1 MIGNIDV
8 NLLKKYCHHFSIS
21 LLAFLLVGCTQGNS
35 PLFPMLGAYFPY
47 WMLCVL
53 IGLIGAVLLRVLLVR
68 LEIDDKLPLPLLFY
82 FGVLLSIA
90 ITISLLYFSH

>member
-1 MIGNIDV
+1 MYILDWM
-8 NLLKKYCHHFSIS
+8 YAR
-21 LLAFLLVGCTQGNS
+21 AF

-53 IGLIGAVLLRVLLVR
+53 IGLVGAVLLRVFLIYLD
-68 LEIDDKLPLPLLFY
+68 IDDKLPLPLLFY

-90 ITISLLYFSH
+90 ITLSLVYFSH

>member
-1 MIGNIDV
+1 
-8 NLLKKYCHHFSIS
+8 
-21 LLAFLLVGCTQGNS
+21 
-35 PLFPMLGAYFPY
+35 MLGAYFPY

>member
-1 MIGNIDV
+1 MDV
-8 NLLKKYCHHFSIS
+8 IRQYRHIISIS
-21 LLAFLLVGCTQGNS
+21 LLCIFLTGCTQGHS

-53 IGLIGAVLLRVLLVR
+53 IGLVGAVLLRAFLIYLD
-68 LEIDDKLPLPLLFY
+68 IDDKLPLPLLFY

-90 ITISLLYFSH
+90 ITLSLVYFSH

>member
-1 MIGNIDV
+1 
-8 NLLKKYCHHFSIS
+8 
-21 LLAFLLVGCTQGNS
+21 
-35 PLFPMLGAYFPY
+35 
-47 WMLCVL
+47 MLCVL